1 MSKNKVNEALLSIQ
15 REFKSTKDKYNEFAK
30 FNYRSAETMYA
41 SLKPLLEKYNCIM
54 TFSEEPMAV
63 GDSLYIKSTARL
75 TSLED
80 GSVYESTSCVRDGDD
95 RKGLSWAQ
103 GSGCCLSYL
112 RKYVLCGM
120 LLVDDGTDDDAIS
133 GRPSTPAPKKNMTKA
148 EKINSMV
155 CEINTCTS
163 IDELQQKWTQFGKW
177 TEDKRVKDAFT
188 ARKKQIIN
196 P

>member
-1 MSKNKVNEALLSIQ
+1 MSKSKVNEALLSIQ
-15 REFKSTKDKYNEFAK
+15 REFKSTKDKYNEFAR

-63 GDSLYIKSTARL
+63 GNSLYIKSTARL

-80 GSVYESTSCVRDGDD
+80 GSVYESTSCVRDGDE

-133 GRPSTPAPKKNMTKA
+133 VNPNTPTPKKNKKDKPTMTLIKEA
-148 EKINSMV
+148 NDIKTLMDIYNSLN
-155 CEINTCTS
+155 E
-163 IDELQQKWTQFGKW
+163 E
-177 TEDKRVKDAFT
+177 E
-188 ARKKQIIN
+188 KQIFLPVLSNRKMELGIK
-196 P
+196 

>member
-1 MSKNKVNEALLSIQ
+1 MNKVNEALLSIQ

-63 GDSLYIKSTARL
+63 GNSLYIKSTARL

-103 GSGCCLSYL
+103 GSGCCLAYL

-133 GRPSTPAPKKNMTKA
+133 GRPNTPAPKKKSKPTMTLINEA
-148 EKINSMV
+148 NDIDSLMKIWN
-155 CEINTCTS
+155 NLN
-163 IDELQQKWTQFGKW
+163 DE
-177 TEDKRVKDAFT
+177 E
-188 ARKKQIIN
+188 KQIFQPILRN
-196 P
+196 RREELGIK